1 MHPVLSSLR
10 IAYLTDGRASL
21 ALEANRRWVGV
32 YESRVYIEEAL
43 HSMFGGISRV
53 YIEEV
58 LQSI

>member
-1 MHPVLSSLR
+1 M
-10 IAYLTDGRASL
+10 TDGRASL

-58 LQSI
+58 LQSMSIDEFQ